1 MEFSLGEN
9 RDKLNQFKLHNSR
22 TNYSIDMKPFKPLS
36 KLDKRDTTL
45 ISRKFEDELVVV
57 FSILGKF
64 GAFYKT
70 ESRRMVRDLNISL
83 NNYLLPKES

>member
-9 RDKLNQFKLHNSR
+9 RDKLNQLKLHNSR

-45 ISRKFEDELVVV
+45 ISRKFGDELFV
-57 FSILGKF
+57 FSILGKS

-70 ESRRMVRDLNISL
+70 ESKRMVRDLNFSL